1 MVFNLS
7 SEITDLIEVNDTFL
21 MQLFG
26 FMFYLIIMTAFW
38 IINIFKVL
46 NEILLFSIKIMIS
59 KQIYNG
65 THWILS
71 VCLRLPS
78 SNHVPVSNRDHQE
91 IHINC
96 EVPIFNHLFK
106 THKIMRCRVQR
117 LSKLRTQFWEP
128 LL

>member
-65 THWILS
+65 TH
-71 VCLRLPS
+71 
-78 SNHVPVSNRDHQE
+78 
-91 IHINC
+91 
-96 EVPIFNHLFK
+96 
-106 THKIMRCRVQR
+106 
-117 LSKLRTQFWEP
+117 
-128 LL
+128 